1 MRHLR
6 PLAVGQLAPNFH
18 APVTGGAGT
27 IRLSDFR
34 GQCMVILAFYPGDW
48 TDVCTQEMPL
58 IEEYLTL
65 AELFNVQVLG
75 VSVDSIAS
83 HNAYIQHIGLNN
95 VRLISDFD
103 RSISRAYG
111 VLRPEGFCERAT
123 VIIDEAGCIAWQR
136 IEPDIQRQRAL
147 DEVRAVIAGLRGR
160 PDLAVPDAA
169 ERAAAVQITRAAPL
183 APPTRLRLK
192 FWGTRGSIPTCGPAF
207 VRYGGNTSCVSL
219 ESDTGHLFIFDSG
232 TGIRDL
238 GLALQPNHG
247 PAPAPYDQLGV
258 KGYLL
263 LSHTHW
269 DHIQGFPFFEPAFN
283 PRNHFNVIGCS
294 NCARTLA
301 SLLAGQ
307 MEQTY
312 FPISMEV
319 LAAQFEF
326 HSFCNTAFALEGA
339 QVTVR
344 TLKHPNPSTAFRIDL
359 AGRSVVYA
367 TDHEM
372 LGSPPVP
379 LPEDLSSPDI
389 LDPQLLD
396 LAAGADC
403 LIHDAQ
409 YTAAEYE
416 GKVGWGHSTVET
428 AVDTAIRAGVRR
440 LYLFHHDPQHTDAD
454 LDAMLALARRRAARL
469 AGSRL
474 AVFSAADGDE
484 WTF

>member
-1 MRHLR
+1 MRHAR
-6 PLAVGQLAPNFH
+6 PLAVGQLAPNFY
-18 APVTGGAGT
+18 APVTGGDGT
-27 IRLSDFR
+27 IRLSDLR

-48 TDVCTQEMPL
+48 TDVCTQELPV

-65 AELFNVQVLG
+65 ADLFNVQVLG

-83 HNAYIQHIGLNN
+83 HNAFIQHVGLNN
-95 VRLISDFD
+95 VRLVSDFD
-103 RSISRAYG
+103 RQISRAYG
-111 VLRPEGFCERAT
+111 VLRSEGFSERAT
-123 VIIDEAGCIAWQR
+123 VLIDEEGRIAWMR
-136 IEPDIQRQRAL
+136 VEPDITQQRAL
-147 DEVRAVIAGLRGR
+147 DEVREIVARLRGR
-160 PDLAVPDAA
+160 PDLAVPSPD
-169 ERAAAVQITRAAPL
+169 ERSRAVQIARATPL
-183 APPTRLRLK
+183 APPTRLSLK
-192 FWGTRGSIPTCGPAF
+192 FWGTRGSIPTCGSAF
-207 VRYGGNTSCVSL
+207 LRYGGNTSCVSL
-219 ESDTGHLFIFDSG
+219 QSDTGHLFIFDSG
-232 TGIRDL
+232 TGIREL
-238 GLALQPNHG
+238 GLALQATNGH
-247 PAPAPYDQLGV
+247 APPPYEQGV

-294 NCARTLA
+294 NCSRTLA

-372 LGSPPVP
+372 LGSLPVP
-379 LPEDLSSPDI
+379 IPEDRSSPDI

-454 LDAMLALARRRAARL
+454 LDAMLALARRRAALL
-469 AGSRL
+469 AGPRL
-474 AVFSAADGDE
+474 TVFSAADGDE